1 MRGKRKLMAWLLV
14 FSMVMGLFAGLF
26 HGGTEAEAAG
36 AIDQIELGTRSDLIP
51 SMGTDAGYCYPQAD
65 INLANP
71 NGILYRMSLSVDT
84 GYMMT
89 TATAI
94 NNNTGIGTVVGDA
107 LTSDIYME
115 DLDTT
120 KHFMSM
126 HFVIEN
132 GATKQ
137 QLVDFIRQ
145 VKFYTEDDAV
155 QKVCIC
161 ATAIKEPKAID
172 PTTGQKLC
180 DLKFYN
186 GHFYGYVTQGK
197 TWKEAYKAAK
207 EATFAG
213 MNGYLLTLTSRP
225 EDRFVHTM
233 FEKNDIAQEGWMGC
247 TRATTENGYD
257 GSGEIDGSTEGY
269 WNALEYFNKQ
279 DVTQNVWRWVCGPEA
294 HMAYNGDYG
303 AFGYQSDAWGYGNDI
318 PDEGGFTPYQGWF
331 ANWTHISKGGHSN
344 EPNGGVQENANR
356 DEGYGYYGYR
366 ANGMWNDHPNETY
379 KGYYIEFGGYADDD
393 QKLAEDTQIIVT
405 VEKNSDDSDISSKP
419 LPGPVD
425 GKNLA
430 GKPAIVPNNRDGKAG
445 TVLTADLTNVG
456 PAAAR
461 DQVTYQWYTVENGT
475 ETPIPGAT
483 EKNYTMRPEDE
494 GKTFIVKVTGP
505 ESHPGELTSDQLIP
519 IEDTVRVINKS
530 NGIVREGTVLGAD
543 ISGVNPYASHSTLS
557 YQWYT
562 VENGTETPIQG
573 ATEKN
578 YILTS
583 NDVGK
588 HLIVKVTGNGKYYN
602 TLASTPYDA
611 TRTNSD
617 IKVDDGKGDKDPSD
631 PTNPSDPSDPSDPS
645 NPASDKMTITV
656 DPTMEDYIY
665 TLEKADGTPVD
676 PNTEMK
682 VVNGDGT
689 PLEPDAEGYYEEP
702 AGGKIKFTEL
712 DKDET
717 YVVIKKKKG
726 SPETGKEVEGVVG
739 PSIPDEKV
747 KTDYD
752 DKDTQDKKDDTIT
765 IIIDPALEDS
775 VYAVQTKIDG
785 EWVDI
790 PVGKD
795 PNGNYVPA
803 SGGSVW
809 TGGNENKVTFTEL
822 PADGTYKVIA
832 KAKDGSIANL
842 TPGDI
847 IGGSGDIHMESTDK
861 PTETPGPSNPSDPSN
876 PSQNTP
882 NAGTNPAQASQ
893 TPAPGTNPP
902 AQVFT
907 KAEEDAASKF
917 IKDHVTGPDGKIIKE
932 ITDLTRDIL
941 EAGAADWKK
950 LTPGEKA
957 AVNARLQAAG
967 CKFTFDQLL
976 KKAGKY
982 KIPGFK
988 VIKFMKQ
995 NSKAKLKLIK
1005 CSGAQIACTTTNK
1018 KVATVDKK
1026 GVISAKK
1033 PGRATLTFTAVKG
1046 KYTNRLVID
1055 VRVKKKFKNA
1065 KELTNFKSKVI
1076 KTPTVLVAKKR
1087 LLKKSSKIQVYDL
1100 EKSSKVKFT
1109 PINKKILTINNKG
1122 KYTGKKKGS
1131 TLVKV
1136 EINQNK
1142 KTYLLYVYVTIY

>member
-1 MRGKRKLMAWLLV
+1 MRRKRKCLSLILV
-14 FSMVMGLFAGLF
+14 FSMIMGLFAGLYNR
-26 HGGTEAEAAG
+26 EMNAEAAE
-36 AIDQIELGTRSDLIP
+36 AVNQIELGTRVDL
-51 SMGTDAGYCYPQAD
+51 SVLGTDSGYRYPEAD
-65 INLANP
+65 IKLENQNEL
-71 NGILYRMSLSVDT
+71 LYRMSLSVDT

-89 TATAI
+89 TMTAI
-94 NNNTGIGTVVGDA
+94 NNNTGTGTVAGDA
-107 LTSDIYME
+107 LTKDIYME
-115 DLDTT
+115 DLNTT
-120 KHFMSM
+120 EHFGSM

-137 QLVDFIRQ
+137 SLIDFIRQ
-145 VKFYTEDDAV
+145 VRFYTEDGAV

-161 ATAIKEPKAID
+161 ATAIKELTAVNSS
-172 PTTGQKLC
+172 TGKKVEGLNFF
-180 DLKFYN
+180 D
-186 GHFYGYVTQGK
+186 GHFYGYVSEGCS
-197 TWKEAYKAAK
+197 WKEAYKAAK
-207 EATFAG
+207 ETTFAG
-213 MNGYLLTLTSRP
+213 MTGYLLTLTSRS
-225 EDRFVHTM
+225 EDRFIHTV
-233 FEKNDIAQEGWMGC
+233 FEKNGVATTGWMGC

-257 GSGEIDGSTEGY
+257 GSGVINGSTEGY
-269 WNALEYFNKQ
+269 WDALEDFNQQ
-279 DVTQNVWRWVCGPEA
+279 DLTKNVWRWVCGPEA
-294 HMAYNGDYG
+294 HIAYNGDYG
-303 AFGYQSDAWGYGNDI
+303 AFGYQSNAWGYGTD
-318 PDEGGFTPYQGWF
+318 DGGFTPYRGYF
-331 ANWTHISKGGHSN
+331 ANWNAISKKGNSN
-344 EPNGGVQENANR
+344 EPNGGVVNHNYE
-356 DEGYGYYGYR
+356 EGYGYYGYE
-366 ANGMWNDHPNETY
+366 ANGMWNDHPDTSA
-379 KGYYIEFGGYADDD
+379 KGYYIEFGGYADDA
-393 QKLAEDTQIIVT
+393 QKVTEDGKIIVI
-405 VEKNSDDSDISSKP
+405 VEKNSDDSDVADKP
-419 LPGPVD
+419 APGPVD

-456 PAAAR
+456 PAAAK
-461 DQVTYQWYTVENGT
+461 DHVTYQWYTVENGT
-475 ETPIPGAT
+475 ETPISGAT
-483 EKNYTMRPEDE
+483 GRTYTMRAEDE

-505 ESHPGELTSDQLIP
+505 ESYPGELTSDELIP
-519 IEDTVRVINKS
+519 IRDIVRITNKS
-530 NGIVREGTVLGAD
+530 KKDDNGKDINREGTVLGAD
-543 ISGVNPYASHSTLS
+543 ISGVNPYGSHSTLS

-562 VENGTETPIQG
+562 VENGTETPIPG
-573 ATEKN
+573 AVEKN

-583 NDVGK
+583 NDVDK
-588 HLIVKVTGNGKYYN
+588 HLVVKVTGNGKYYN

-631 PTNPSDPSDPSDPS
+631 PTNPSDPS

-656 DPTMEDYIY
+656 DPTMADYVY
-665 TLEKADGTPVD
+665 TLEKSDGTPVD

-689 PLEPDAEGYYEEP
+689 PLEPDADGYYEEP
-702 AGGKIKFTEL
+702 AGGTIKFTEL

-752 DKDTQDKKDDTIT
+752 DKDTEDKKDDTIT

-795 PNGNYVPA
+795 PNGNYVPT

-832 KAKDGSIANL
+832 KAKDGNIADL

-847 IGGSGDIHMESTDK
+847 IGGSGDIHMEQTGK
-861 PTETPGPSNPSDPSN
+861 PTETPGPSNPSDS
-876 PSQNTP
+876 SQDTP
-882 NAGTNPAQASQ
+882 NAGTNPTQASQ

-907 KAEEDAASKF
+907 KTEEDAASKF
-917 IKDHVTGPDGKIIKE
+917 IKDHVTGPDGKIITE
-932 ITDLTRDIL
+932 VTDLTKDIL
-941 EAGAADWKK
+941 AAGAADWKK
-950 LTPGEKA
+950 LTAGEKA

-1065 KELTNFKSKVI
+1065 KELTKFKSKVI
-1076 KTPTVLVAKKR
+1076 QTPTVLVAKKR

-1109 PINKKILTINNKG
+1109 PINKSILTINNKG

-1136 EINQNK
+1136 EITQNK

>member
-1 MRGKRKLMAWLLV
+1 MVKKKRKFLSWILV
-14 FSMVMGLFAGLF
+14 FSMIMSLFAGLF
-26 HGGTEAEAAG
+26 HGETEAEAADV
-36 AIDQIELGTRSDLIP
+36 INRIELGERSDLIP
-51 SMGTDAGYCYPQAD
+51 NLGTDAGYRYPEAD
-65 INLANP
+65 MNLENP
-71 NGILYRMSLSVDT
+71 NETLYRMSLSVDT

-89 TATAI
+89 DATAI
-94 NNNTGIGTVVGDA
+94 NNITGTGTVVGDA

-115 DLDTT
+115 DLNSE
-120 KHFMSM
+120 KHFRSM
-126 HFVIEN
+126 HFAIEN

-137 QLVDFIRQ
+137 ALIDFIRQ
-145 VKFYTEDDAV
+145 VRFYTEENVV
-155 QKVCIC
+155 QRVCIC
-161 ATAIKEPKAID
+161 ATAIKD
-172 PTTGQKLC
+172 PVATGSNGQVLC
-180 DLKFYN
+180 DNLRFFN
-186 GHFYGYVTQGK
+186 GHFYGYVSAGC

-225 EDRFVHTM
+225 EDRFIHTM
-233 FEKNDIAQEGWMGC
+233 FEKNGVAVTGWMGC

-257 GSGEIDGSTEGY
+257 GSGVVDESTENY
-269 WNALEYFNKQ
+269 WNELEDFNQQ
-279 DVTQNVWRWVCGPEA
+279 DLTKNVWRWVCGPEA

-303 AFGYQSDAWGYGNDI
+303 AFGYQSNAWGYGND
-318 PDEGGFTPYQGWF
+318 DGGFTVYPGCF
-331 ANWTHISKGGHSN
+331 ANWNHVSKKGNSN
-344 EPNGGVQENANR
+344 EPNGGVLYHNHE
-356 DEGYGYYGYR
+356 EGYGYYGYE
-366 ANGMWNDHPNETY
+366 ANGMWNDHPNNSA
-379 KGYYIEFGGYADDD
+379 KGYYIEFGGYANDA
-393 QKLAEDTQIIVT
+393 QKVAEDGQVIVIA
-405 VEKNSDDSDISSKP
+405 EKNSDDSDVSSKP

-430 GKPAIVPNNRDGKAG
+430 GKPAIVPDNRDGKAG
-445 TVLTADLTNVG
+445 TILTADLTNVG

-475 ETPIPGAT
+475 ETPINGAT
-483 EKNYTMRPEDE
+483 DPTYTMRAEDE
-494 GKTFIVKVTGP
+494 GKTFIVRVTGP
-505 ESHPGELTSDQLIP
+505 ESHPGVLTSDELIP
-519 IEDTVRVINKS
+519 IRDVVRVVNKS
-530 NGIVREGTVLGAD
+530 KKDENGNDINREGTVLGAD
-543 ISGVNPYASHSTLS
+543 ISGVNPYGSHSTLS
-557 YQWYT
+557 YQWYI
-562 VENGTETPIQG
+562 VGEDGTETPIPG

-583 NDVGK
+583 DDVDK
-588 HLIVKVTGNGKYYN
+588 NVIVKVTGNGKYYN
-602 TLASTPYDA
+602 TLAATPYDT

-631 PTNPSDPSDPSDPS
+631 PSDPTETS

-656 DPTMEDYIY
+656 DPTMEGYIY
-665 TLEKADGTPVD
+665 TLEKLDGTPVQ
-676 PNTEMK
+676 PGTEMK
-682 VVNGDGT
+682 VINGDGT
-689 PLEPDAEGYYEEP
+689 PLQPDEDGYYDEP
-702 AGGKIKFTEL
+702 AGGTIKFTEL

-717 YVVIKKKKG
+717 YVVVKKNKDTGEK
-726 SPETGKEVEGVVG
+726 ETEGIVG

-747 KTDYD
+747 KTEYD
-752 DKDTQDKKDDTIT
+752 DKDTEDKADDTIT
-765 IIIDPALEDS
+765 IIIDPALKDS
-775 VYAVQTKIDG
+775 EYAVQTKIDG

-790 PVGKD
+790 PVAKD
-795 PNGNYVPA
+795 PNGNYVPK
-803 SGGSVW
+803 SKDEGGSAW
-809 TGGNENKVTFTEL
+809 TNGNEDKVTFSEL
-822 PADGTYKVIA
+822 PADGTYKVVA
-832 KAKDGSIANL
+832 KAKDGSISDL

-847 IGGSGDIHMESTDK
+847 IGGSSDIHVPPTDK
-861 PTETPGPSNPSDPSN
+861 PEETPGPSSD

-882 NAGTNPAQASQ
+882 GSGNTTQPTPPSQAPASA
-893 TPAPGTNPP
+893 TNPP
-902 AQVFT
+902 AEVFT

-917 IKDHVTGPDGKIIKE
+917 IKDHATAPNGKIITE
-932 ITDLTRDIL
+932 VTDLTRDIIMS
-941 EAGAADWKK
+941 GAADWKK
-950 LTPGEKA
+950 LSAGEKA
-957 AVNARLQAAG
+957 AVNARLRAAG
-967 CKFTFDQLL
+967 CKFTYDQLL

-988 VIKFMKQ
+988 VIKFMKK

-1018 KVATVDKK
+1018 KVATVNKK
-1026 GVISAKK
+1026 GVITAKK

-1142 KTYLLYVYVTIY
+1142 KIYLLYVYVTIY